1 MSNECPDRAQVVIIG
16 GGVIGCSVAYHL
28 AELGWTDV
36 VLVERKSL
44 TSGTTWHAAGLVGQ
58 LRATQNLTRMAQY
71 TTDLYANLENLTGQ
85 ATGFRQNGSLS
96 LATDSERFEELKR
109 GASMASCFGLE
120 VEVITPEEALK
131 LYPIMTTENL
141 VGAVFL
147 PRDGQTN
154 PTDTTQALARGARNK
169 GVKILEKTQATRLE
183 KQSGRVSAVVTDQ
196 GRIECDFVVNCAG
209 MWGRQVGEM
218 AGVAVPLHAA
228 EHFYVVTEP
237 IPDLPRDLPVVREP
251 SACNYYK
258 EEAGKLMVGMFEPVA
273 KPWGMEGIPEDFEF
287 GTLPEDVDHIEAQ
300 LGYAIDRIPV
310 LGETGIKIFF
320 NGPESFTPDNRY
332 FLGPSPEVSN
342 FFVAA
347 GFNSI
352 GIQSAGGAGKV
363 LAEWIVNGQAPMDL
377 WDVDIRRMMPFQ
389 KNKHYL
395 HDRTVEALGLLYAMH
410 WPFRQPESARGV
422 RTSPFHLQLKG
433 QGACFGETAGWER
446 ANWFAPSGI
455 DPVYEYS
462 FRKQNWFP
470 YSASEHWAVR
480 ERVGVFDMSS
490 FGKFLL
496 QGPDACKVLNRVSA
510 NQVDVA
516 PGKVVYTQWLN
527 DQGGIESDL
536 TVTRM
541 SEDQYLVVTA
551 AASQMRDFY
560 WLRESIR
567 ADERAYVTDV
577 TAGYGVLSV
586 MGPKSRELLAQMTPA
601 DLSNEAFEFGTSQ
614 EIEMGYGLVRASRIS
629 YVGELGWE
637 LYVPSDFA
645 LGIFDLLIEKGEAFD
660 LAPAGLHALNSLRIE
675 KAYRHWGHDIG
686 PDDDPLQAGLG
697 FAVDWNKS
705 EGFRGREALARA
717 ADSLPSRRMVQ
728 FLLQEPD
735 QMLYH
740 EEPIWRD
747 GERVGRTT
755 SGMYGHSLGGCIGLG
770 YVSHESGVDRA
781 FVSEGNWEVEVAGE
795 RIAAKASLSP
805 MYDPRS
811 ERVRA

>member
-1 MSNECPDRAQVVIIG
+1 
-16 GGVIGCSVAYHL
+16 
-28 AELGWTDV
+28 
-36 VLVERKSL
+36 
-44 TSGTTWHAAGLVGQ
+44 
-58 LRATQNLTRMAQY
+58 
-71 TTDLYANLENLTGQ
+71 
-85 ATGFRQNGSLS
+85 
-96 LATDSERFEELKR
+96 
-109 GASMASCFGLE
+109 
-120 VEVITPEEALK
+120 
-131 LYPIMTTENL
+131 
-141 VGAVFL
+141 
-147 PRDGQTN
+147 
-154 PTDTTQALARGARNK
+154 
-169 GVKILEKTQATRLE
+169 
-183 KQSGRVSAVVTDQ
+183 
-196 GRIECDFVVNCAG
+196 
-209 MWGRQVGEM
+209 
-218 AGVAVPLHAA
+218 
-228 EHFYVVTEP
+228 
-237 IPDLPRDLPVVREP
+237 
-251 SACNYYK
+251 
-258 EEAGKLMVGMFEPVA
+258 
-273 KPWGMEGIPEDFEF
+273 
-287 GTLPEDVDHIEAQ
+287 
-300 LGYAIDRIPV
+300 
-310 LGETGIKIFF
+310 
-320 NGPESFTPDNRY
+320 
-332 FLGPSPEVSN
+332 
-342 FFVAA
+342 
-347 GFNSI
+347 
-352 GIQSAGGAGKV
+352 
-363 LAEWIVNGQAPMDL
+363 
-377 WDVDIRRMMPFQ
+377 
-389 KNKHYL
+389 
-395 HDRTVEALGLLYAMH
+395 
-410 WPFRQPESARGV
+410 
-422 RTSPFHLQLKG
+422 
-433 QGACFGETAGWER
+433 
-446 ANWFAPSGI
+446 
-455 DPVYEYS
+455 
-462 FRKQNWFP
+462 
-470 YSASEHWAVR
+470 
-480 ERVGVFDMSS
+480 
-490 FGKFLL
+490 
-496 QGPDACKVLNRVSA
+496 
-510 NQVDVA
+510 
-516 PGKVVYTQWLN
+516 
-527 DQGGIESDL
+527 
-536 TVTRM
+536 
-541 SEDQYLVVTA
+541 
-551 AASQMRDFY
+551 MRDFY

-755 SGMYGHSLGGCIGLG
+755 SGMYGHTLGGCIGLG